1 MRKDA
6 FKWEFQNEKH
16 HPPEG
21 INVEPIKNYVLPTSL
36 FVLNAMNPYFHT
48 ISVPIVV
55 FTRGKK

>member
-6 FKWEFQNEKH
+6 FEWESQNEKH

-21 INVEPIKNYVLPTSL
+21 TNVEPIKNYVLPTSL
-36 FVLNAMNPYFHT
+36 FVLNAMNPYSHT
-48 ISVPIVV
+48 ISVPIAV